1 MDLSFVLNNI
11 RENSKWSIRGDKIYN
26 NLRWNTEN
34 ITIKPTLEECQETIL
49 PRTMAVH
56 YSVHEWTNGLG
67 SVDMIS
73 CFTEE
78 EWIKLNI
85 ELGHKMQ
92 EKKLNNSQT

>member
-1 MDLSFVLNNI
+1 MYFLSVLINLALAGAVPTHGWMQDSQGFV
-11 RENSKWSIRGDKIYN
+11 
-26 NLRWNTEN
+26 
-34 ITIKPTLEECQETIL
+34 TLEECQETIL
-49 PRTMAVH
+49 PRTMAIH
-56 YSVHEWTNGLG
+56 YSVNEWTNGLG
-67 SVDMIS
+67 TVDMIS

>member
-1 MDLSFVLNNI
+1 MYFLSVLI
-11 RENSKWSIRGDKIYN
+11 
-26 NLRWNTEN
+26 NLTLAGAV
-34 ITIKPTLEECQETIL
+34 PTHGWMQDDIGFEAKDICEETIL

-85 ELGHKMQ
+85 ELGHELP
-92 EKKLNNSQT
+92 EKKLNNSKT

>member
-1 MDLSFVLNNI
+1 MYFLSVLINLALAGAVPTHGWMQDSQGFV
-11 RENSKWSIRGDKIYN
+11 
-26 NLRWNTEN
+26 
-34 ITIKPTLEECQETIL
+34 TLEECQETIL
-49 PRTMAVH
+49 PRTMAIH
-56 YSVHEWTNGLG
+56 YSVNEWTNGLG

>member
-1 MDLSFVLNNI
+1 MYFLTVLI
-11 RENSKWSIRGDKIYN
+11 
-26 NLRWNTEN
+26 NLALAGAVPTHGWMQDGQGFA
-34 ITIKPTLEECQETIL
+34 TIEECQETIL

-56 YSVHEWTNGLG
+56 HSVHEWTNGLG

-85 ELGHKMQ
+85 ELGHELP
-92 EKKLNNSQT
+92 EKKLNDSKT

>member
-1 MDLSFVLNNI
+1 MYFLTVLINLALAGAVPTHGWMQDSQGFV
-11 RENSKWSIRGDKIYN
+11 
-26 NLRWNTEN
+26 
-34 ITIKPTLEECQETIL
+34 TLEECQETIL
-49 PRTMAVH
+49 PRTMAIH
-56 YSVHEWTNGLG
+56 YSVNEWTNGLG
-67 SVDMIS
+67 TVDMIS